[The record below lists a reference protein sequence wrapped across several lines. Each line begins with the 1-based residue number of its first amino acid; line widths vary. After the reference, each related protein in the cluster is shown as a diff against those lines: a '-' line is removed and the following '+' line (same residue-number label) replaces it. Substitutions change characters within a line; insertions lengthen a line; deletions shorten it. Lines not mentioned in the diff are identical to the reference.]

1 MKRLVNIITVCVS
14 LAIFLAV
21 LITFPL
27 GCSKKKSELNEIK
40 IGAVLPLSG
49 SAGKYGESAKKG
61 IDLAVKKINMDEGSN
76 GRKIRII
83 YEDTQG
89 IPQQGVAAIKKLITV
104 DNVQVVIGAMASS
117 VTLAIA
123 PVVEKNEIVLISP
136 ASSNPNITHVGDYVF
151 RNCVSDLYEGS
162 SIAQVAAKDIQL
174 HRVAIL
180 YINND
185 YGEGLKEV
193 FMKEFKKLGGE
204 IIAIEKFEPDAT
216 DYRSQLAKIKNTS
229 PEGIFLVGYKEMILI
244 LRQLAELKMKCQILS
259 TVMFDDPEIIEKTG
273 GAAERV
279 VFSTWRLDKSRK
291 ETQEFLKAFHTEY
304 GTEPGTFASESYD
317 ALTIVNSAIRKNG
330 YSAVK
335 IKDALY
341 SIKDFPG
348 VSGDTSFDA
357 NGDVEKALVIGIV
370 KNGKFEEFK
379 PYQLER

>member
-1 MKRLVNIITVCVS
+1 MKRFRKNTTNYSVTTP
-14 LAIFLAV
+14 IFLIMIIFSIV
-21 LITFPL
+21 CIFS
-27 GCSKKKSELNEIK
+27 CSKKDEKEIK

-180 YINND
+180 VSVHPVLGNR
-185 YGEGLKEV
+185 G
-193 FMKEFKKLGGE
+193 KL
-204 IIAIEKFEPDAT
+204 
-216 DYRSQLAKIKNTS
+216 
-229 PEGIFLVGYKEMILI
+229 
-244 LRQLAELKMKCQILS
+244 
-259 TVMFDDPEIIEKTG
+259 
-273 GAAERV
+273 
-279 VFSTWRLDKSRK
+279 
-291 ETQEFLKAFHTEY
+291 
-304 GTEPGTFASESYD
+304 
-317 ALTIVNSAIRKNG
+317 
-330 YSAVK
+330 
-335 IKDALY
+335 
-341 SIKDFPG
+341 
-348 VSGDTSFDA
+348 
-357 NGDVEKALVIGIV
+357 
-370 KNGKFEEFK
+370 
-379 PYQLER
+379 